1 MFPIKMRIK
10 KTGAGVDVY
19 GFVNGQA
26 ICFDLGKYK
35 NQNQG
40 LLLINLGSL
49 VPYDA
54 YIKKENDIGTK
65 SAKARVKLISATW
78 VCTDGEVYS
87 CHEEAINHETQIML
101 KEIESNENTEEA

>member
-10 KTGAGVDVY
+10 KTGASVDVY
-19 GFVNGQA
+19 GFTDSNA

-40 LLLINLGSL
+40 LLLISLGSL

-54 YIKKENDIGTK
+54 YIKKENNIGTR
-65 SAKARVKLISATW
+65 SAKSRVKLVCATW
-78 VCTDGEVYS
+78 ICTDGQIYD
-87 CHEEAINHETQIML
+87 CHDDAIEHETQIMMTD
-101 KEIESNENTEEA
+101 ENYNDNKQI